1 MKILLAIGIFFSLLG
16 CTKDQVLENESN
28 EIIKYQDVA
37 SDFNND
43 GISDVLLKMVNIGTA
58 DVPQSSGTNIFTIS
72 SLDSNL
78 SFLSKTINLDN
89 YWYKEN
95 ESIIANASSFFS
107 FKYFYDNLYSRNIGN
122 GKYVSSWTIDEN
134 YSNNKYLVF
143 KYYKNQ
149 TLKYGWIKI
158 NFNISTKQLT
168 IEDYYET
175 TNNIFI
181 VGKK

>member
-43 GISDVLLKMVNIGTA
+43 GISDILLKMVNIGTA

-107 FKYFYDNLYSRNIGN
+107 FKYFYAFLYRRNIEN
-122 GKYVSSWTIDEN
+122 GKYISSWTIDEN

-143 KYYKNQ
+143 KYNKNQ

-175 TNNIFI
+175 TNNIFV